1 MKRQTALDLI
11 ALICLLAAEIQSQPV
26 LVYIRERSDARTTL
40 PLLLLLSY
48 RPQVGV
54 PIPIPIRRPLDEP
67 TITRQ
72 PPVQSDEPVDA
83 NAQIREQ
90 FLQGILQGLQSTEGG
105 VTVPP
110 AVLADVLQQVQTT
123 KTTTTTTTTRAP
135 KTMLEEVAK
144 EPNSNDNDPDYDYI
158 DFKNGS
164 RIKYELDND
173 QQLNNSQFANKRS
186 VRAI

>member
-1 MKRQTALDLI
+1 MKRQRALDFI
-11 ALICLLAAEIQSQPV
+11 ALICLLAAEVQSQPV
-26 LVYIRERSDARTTL
+26 LVYTREMSDARTTL
-40 PLLLLLSY
+40 PWLLLLSY
-48 RPQVGV
+48 RPQVAV
-54 PIPIPIRRPLDEP
+54 PVPIRRPLDEP

-90 FLQGILQGLQSTEGG
+90 FLQGLLQGLQSTEGG

-110 AVLADVLQQVQTT
+110 AVLADVLQKVQ
-123 KTTTTTTTTRAP
+123 TTTTRAP
-135 KTMLEEVAK
+135 KTMLEEEAK

-164 RIKYELDND
+164 RIKYELDSD
-173 QQLNNSQFANKRS
+173 QQLNDSQYANKRP
-186 VRAI
+186 VQAF